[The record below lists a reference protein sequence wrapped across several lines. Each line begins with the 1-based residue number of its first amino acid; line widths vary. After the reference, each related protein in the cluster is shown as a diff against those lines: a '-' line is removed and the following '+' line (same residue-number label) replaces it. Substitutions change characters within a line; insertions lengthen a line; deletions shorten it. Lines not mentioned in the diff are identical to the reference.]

1 MIRKSPV
8 MEKRVSRRHRINTSI
23 VCSYFNAVRSGE
35 TVDGRMKNCCAN
47 GLCAELRARIKTGTV
62 LVIRTTGNPCGYSRE
77 DGFCSLALAEVRW
90 SKPMS
95 VAGEVCYATGLKYML
110 L

>member
-1 MIRKSPV
+1 
-8 MEKRVSRRHRINTSI
+8 MEKRAHRRHRINTSI
-23 VCSYFNAVRSGE
+23 VCSYLDAVRSRE
-35 TVDGRMKNCCAN
+35 TLDGRMKNCCSN

-62 LVIRTTGNPCGYSRE
+62 LVIRTTGNSCGYSRE
-77 DGFCSLALAEVRW
+77 EGFCSLALAEVRW

-95 VAGEVCYATGLKYML
+95 VAGDVSYATGLKYML